1 VFVGDREIETPKK
14 EEGAMDEKKIQTLLD
29 RMEIIDT
36 ETRYATGVDTRD
48 RDVYRSCFTDEMEL
62 DMSGM
67 GMGEPMK
74 ISSEVW
80 ADQAIS
86 LVSGFEATQHIITN
100 HVITIEGDRATC
112 VAYVQ
117 AQHFNPQNMYTV
129 GGTYTNTLV
138 RTPEGWKISKLK
150 LTPSWTQNT

>member
-1 VFVGDREIETPKK
+1 
-14 EEGAMDEKKIQTLLD
+14 
-29 RMEIIDT
+29 MEIIDT

-48 RDVYRSCFTDEMEL
+48 LDLYRSCFTDEMDL

-74 ISSEVW
+74 ISADAW

-86 LVSGFEATQHIITN
+86 LVSGFQSTQHIITN

-117 AQHFNPQNMYTV
+117 AQHYNPETMYTV

-150 LTPSWTQNT
+150 LTLAWTQNT

>member
-1 VFVGDREIETPKK
+1 MKSSTQKRK
-14 EEGAMDEKKIQTLLD
+14 EGAMDDQKTQTLFD

-36 ETRYATGVDTRD
+36 ATRYATGVDTRD
-48 RDVYRSCFTDEMEL
+48 RDVYRSCFTDEIDL

-74 ISSEVW
+74 VSADVW
-80 ADQAIS
+80 ADQALS
-86 LVSGFEATQHIITN
+86 LVSNFEATQHIITN

-117 AQHFNPQNMYTV
+117 AQHYNPQNMYTV
-129 GGTYTNTLV
+129 GGYYTNTLV

-150 LTPSWTQNT
+150 LSPTWTQNT